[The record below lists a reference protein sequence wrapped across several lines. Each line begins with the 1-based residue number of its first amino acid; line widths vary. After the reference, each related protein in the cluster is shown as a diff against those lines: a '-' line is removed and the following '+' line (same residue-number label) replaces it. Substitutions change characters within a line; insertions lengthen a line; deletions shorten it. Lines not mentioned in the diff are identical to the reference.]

1 MLVKLDANEK
11 PDGLPAAVAQAISER
26 MAKLAF
32 NRYPEIGA
40 ATLRT
45 KLATVLGGS
54 PGQIQV
60 GNGSSELLAAICH
73 TFGGIGRKVVFPDPS
88 FSMYPVY
95 ARLADSEPVAVK
107 LLPDYSLPVDNFLA
121 KAKQADLA
129 IICNPNNPTGNVIS
143 LEDIAQIAA
152 ELTCPL
158 VVDEAYFEFYKS
170 SAAGLINQFPN
181 LIVVRTFS
189 KAYGLAAARA
199 GYLMASA
206 EISAMVGKVL
216 LPYHVSSL
224 ALTAAETVIDY
235 QQEFAAGIEK
245 IIRERNR
252 LAETLAA
259 KTGIRVFSSETNFL
273 LIQTAN
279 ASRLAAMLA
288 DSGIGVRDFSR
299 TPGLEGCLRITVGAP
314 AENNAVINVI
324 DKYCVD
330 LSGQE

>member
-1 MLVKLDANEK
+1 
-11 PDGLPAAVAQAISER
+11 
-26 MAKLAF
+26 
-32 NRYPEIGA
+32 
-40 ATLRT
+40 
-45 KLATVLGGS
+45 
-54 PGQIQV
+54 
-60 GNGSSELLAAICH
+60 
-73 TFGGIGRKVVFPDPS
+73 
-88 FSMYPVY
+88 
-95 ARLADSEPVAVK
+95 
-107 LLPDYSLPVDNFLA
+107 
-121 KAKQADLA
+121 
-129 IICNPNNPTGNVIS
+129 
-143 LEDIAQIAA
+143 
-152 ELTCPL
+152 
-158 VVDEAYFEFYKS
+158 
-170 SAAGLINQFPN
+170 
-181 LIVVRTFS
+181 
-189 KAYGLAAARA
+189 
-199 GYLMASA
+199 
-206 EISAMVGKVL
+206 VL